1 MIFQMKNNN
10 KTILMKKI
18 KMKRNRKR
26 KRKKKN
32 LQKKILNKKWQVNL
46 CHYSLLKNH
55 LHLSLLKKRSL
66 PKATK
71 INKKMHLKQK

>member
-1 MIFQMKNNN
+1 MRFQMKNNN
-10 KTILMKKI
+10 KTILMKKKI
-18 KMKRNRKR
+18 KMKRKR

-46 CHYSLLKNH
+46 CHYSLLKNP